1 MVIDQG
7 NYHIVD
13 NDLKYTYSWEWT
25 NLSTSAKSHLNKS
38 VHFISNRSFKKRTN
52 NESWQN
58 SRSIAVLR
66 VFLVFKQVKC

>member
-13 NDLKYTYSWEWT
+13 NDLKFTYSWEWT

-38 VHFISNRSFKKRTN
+38 VHFISNRCLKNVLIMKADKIPIPLPYYASF
-52 NESWQN
+52 
-58 SRSIAVLR
+58 
-66 VFLVFKQVKC
+66 

>member
-13 NDLKYTYSWEWT
+13 NDLKFTYSWEWT
-25 NLSTSAKSHLNKS
+25 NLLTSGKSHLNWS
-38 VHFISNRSFKKRTN
+38 VHFISDRSFKKRTYY
-52 NESWQN
+52 ESWQN

-66 VFLVFKQVKC
+66 IFLVSK